1 VVVIFIDASEC
12 DNFQQK
18 LGQGLDEVHPFSDTI
33 GVDVV
38 LREAAN
44 MLSANFEAVGPK
56 NAARIWGFMSKFVM
70 LDRFS
75 TTLGAAKIY
84 PGLPVLKQ
92 KRSNDYLGSATKVG
106 NSLYPLFANLIFRF

>member
-1 VVVIFIDASEC
+1 
-12 DNFQQK
+12 
-18 LGQGLDEVHPFSDTI
+18 LDEVHPFSDTI

-44 MLSANFEAVGPK
+44 MLSPHFEAVGPK

-75 TTLGAAKIY
+75 ATLGAAKIY
-84 PGLPVLKQ
+84 PGLPVPKQ
-92 KRSNDYLGSATKVG
+92 MCSNDYLGSAAKVG
-106 NSLYPLFANLIFRF
+106 NSSHALCSLI